1 MPVAAAIIGGASV
14 IGAGVSAAG
23 AKKAAKTQAKGAEAA
38 AKAQQEAA
46 DKALIA
52 QKEGTAEARKAAEEA
67 ATKAQAAQETA
78 FKASNDIYGETSL
91 GAQREYE
98 RTYKGV
104 ADEYQAAADRARQD
118 QQSAFNQ
125 QMGLQSPYQ
134 QAGLTA
140 QQQIM
145 RLMGLGGDQAAGD
158 YGQYARPFGMD
169 QFEQDPGYAFRQSEG
184 MRALERSAA
193 ARGGLLSGNML
204 KGVQRFGQDLASQ
217 EYQNAFSRYQTER
230 NARLGTLQGLMGAG
244 QSAANV
250 MTNAAGQYGQQRSQT
265 ALGLGQQLAQNR
277 ANLGSATAGNT
288 YNLGQQLAQNRLN
301 LGQSTAQNAYN
312 VANAVAAGALGLG
325 NAGANSAYYAGNAAA
340 QGATNAAAA
349 RASGYVGAANAI
361 NQGLSGIANYAV
373 QAPLYNAMAQ
383 YYGGGT
389 PSASSI
395 GANAM
400 SAMGSLPAP
409 YPASSYGLG
418 GFKGN

>member
-1 MPVAAAIIGGASV
+1 MVAAAVIGSAVVGAGASTV
-14 IGAGVSAAG
+14 AAS
-23 AKKAAKTQAKGAEAA
+23 KA
-38 AKAQQEAA
+38 AKAQKKGAETAA
-46 DKALIA
+46 KAQTDAAEKALIA

-67 ATKAQAAQETA
+67 AAKAQAAQEAA
-78 FKASNDIYGETSL
+78 FRSSNDIYGETSL
-91 GAQREYE
+91 GAQGEYE
-98 RTYKGV
+98 RTYQGV

-118 QQSAFNQ
+118 QLSAYST

-140 QQQIM
+140 QQQLM
-145 RLMGLGGDQAAGD
+145 RLMGLSGDQGAED

-217 EYQNAFSRYQTER
+217 EYQNAFNRYQTER

-277 ANLGSATAGNT
+277 ANLGSATAGNIYT
-288 YNLGQQLAQNRLN
+288 LGQQLAQNRLN

-325 NAGANSAYYAGNAAA
+325 QAGAQSAYNIGNAQA
-340 QGATNAAAA
+340 QGATNAGAA

-361 NQGLSGIANYAV
+361 NQGIGGITNYMV
-373 QAPLYNAMAQ
+373 QAPLYNAMAG
-383 YYGGGT
+383 YYSNPAPSVAAAPPVAAR
-389 PSASSI
+389 PSAAGNYSS
-395 GANAM
+395 NY
-400 SAMGSLPAP
+400 LNP
-409 YPASSYGLG
+409 YVA
-418 GFKGN
+418 